1 MKLRTTRVY
10 EENAAAYLDP
20 EIDRAHNEGGTS
32 STKTFSILQ
41 LLILIAQNARE
52 QTIISVVSESRPHLK
67 KGAIRDFFNILGES
81 ERGNPNWNMTEYV
94 YRWPHAVI
102 EFFGADEAGK
112 VHGPRRH
119 ILFLNETNNI
129 PWPAAQA
136 LDLRTTKFVFLDW
149 NPVSEFWAHAVESDG
164 KSMPGWRY
172 RPRNAYIHS
181 TYLDGLDVVPT
192 ETIAKIEELR
202 ETDANS
208 WRIYGE
214 GLMGKAVGLVYPTF
228 TQVPAMPE
236 VLGLEGYGLDF
247 GFTTDFSVLTHNSL
261 RDRRLTSRQL
271 FYQMG
276 MTNHDIA
283 QAMIDLGVR
292 RHHDEI
298 WADSA
303 EPKSIQEIADYGF
316 NIKGVLKGPGSVE
329 HGHQLVLQYRQA
341 WTADS
346 LECIKE
352 QRNFRYIPDKDGR
365 LTTKTT
371 HRWSHG
377 MDSRRYWLTGALA
390 PVEETDTVVYDAV
403 QGEGVD
409 MDLR

>member
-1 MKLRTTRVY
+1 MKLRLSPIY
-10 EENAAAYLDP
+10 EANAAAYLDP
-20 EIDRAHNEGGTS
+20 GVDRAHNEGGS
-32 STKTFSILQ
+32 GSTKTWSILQ
-41 LLILIAQNARE
+41 VLAMIAEGARE
-52 QTIISVVSESRPHLK
+52 QTVISVVSESRPHLK

-112 VHGPRRH
+112 VRGPRRH
-119 ILFLNETNNI
+119 ILFLNEADNI

-149 NPVSEFWAHAVESDG
+149 NPVSEFWAHSVESDG
-164 KSMPGWRY
+164 KAMPGWRY

-181 TYLDGLDVVPT
+181 TYLDGLDVVPA
-192 ETIAKIEELR
+192 ETVAKIEEMR
-202 ETDANS
+202 ETDPNG
-208 WRIYGE
+208 WRIYGL
-214 GLMGKAVGLVYPTF
+214 GLMGKAVGLVYPVF

-247 GFTTDFSVLTHNSL
+247 GFTTDFTALTHNSL
-261 RDRRLTSRQL
+261 KGRDLTSRQL
-271 FYQMG
+271 IYQRG
-276 MTNHDIA
+276 MTNQDIA

-303 EPKSIQEIADYGF
+303 EPKSIEEIAQWGF
-316 NIKGVLKGPGSVE
+316 NIKGVGKGPGSVE
-329 HGHQLVLQYRQA
+329 YGHQLVLQYRQH

-346 LECIKE
+346 TECIKE
-352 QRNFRYIPDKDGR
+352 QKNFRYIADKDGR

-371 HRWSHG
+371 DRWSHG
-377 MDSRRYWLTGALA
+377 LTSRRYWLAGAFG
-390 PVEETDTVVYDAV
+390 PTEETDTVVFDAL
-403 QGEGVD
+403 QAEGVD
-409 MDLR
+409 MDLH